1 MYFNLSSIVLFY
13 KKSGFILD
21 IEDEDKY
28 LAVNDDPTS
37 NLILEA
43 IKNDELRKVKKC
55 WEEGDHKIYWY
66 PKF

>member
-1 MYFNLSSIVLFY
+1 MWMY
-13 KKSGFILD
+13 FILD

-43 IKNDELRKVKKC
+43 IKNDELRKVKKIL
-55 WEEGDHKIYWY
+55 GGRG
-66 PKF
+66 P